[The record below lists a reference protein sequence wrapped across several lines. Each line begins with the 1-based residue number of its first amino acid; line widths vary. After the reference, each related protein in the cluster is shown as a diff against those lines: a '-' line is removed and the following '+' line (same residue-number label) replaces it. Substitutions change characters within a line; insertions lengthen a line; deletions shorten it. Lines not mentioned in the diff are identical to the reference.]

1 MSLYLRNDRR
11 RARKRLLIATVVV
24 AVLFIFD
31 MVSGGALRWLARG
44 VSSSVW
50 GIGSA
55 ALGSGFFSS
64 RRALQAENETLKQE
78 LSRLEVEAVG
88 LEALESENREL
99 RGIVHIAEGVSGVTA
114 PIISSVRSSPYGT
127 FIVGAGSADGISAGS
142 VVMAGGQ
149 GGFVIGQIAEADEHI
164 SLVEEV
170 FAPGASAEGSVGGA
184 ELIFEGQGG
193 GNARAEAPRAIS
205 IAEGDSVTSAMF
217 GGRLIGV
224 VGAVSSDSA
233 SAYKSIYVR
242 TPVSLSEL
250 QFVYVLEK

>member
-1 MSLYLRNDRR
+1 M
-11 RARKRLLIATVVV
+11 
-24 AVLFIFD
+24 
-31 MVSGGALRWLARG
+31 
-44 VSSSVW
+44 
-50 GIGSA
+50 
-55 ALGSGFFSS
+55 GF
-64 RRALQAENETLKQE
+64 
-78 LSRLEVEAVG
+78 
-88 LEALESENREL
+88 EALESENREL
-99 RGIVHIAEGVSGVTA
+99 RGIVHIAEDVSGRTA

-142 VVMAGGQ
+142 VVMAGGER
-149 GGFVIGQIAEADEHI
+149 GFVIGQIAEVGEHS
-164 SLVEEV
+164 SLVEEI

-224 VGAVSSDSA
+224 VGAVPADSA

-250 QFVYVLEK
+250 QFVYVVPRFQ

>member
-1 MSLYLRNDRR
+1 
-11 RARKRLLIATVVV
+11 
-24 AVLFIFD
+24 
-31 MVSGGALRWLARG
+31 MVSGGALGGLARG

-55 ALGSGFFSS
+55 AVGSGFFSS
-64 RRALQAENETLKQE
+64 RRALQVENETLKQE
-78 LSRLEVEAVG
+78 LSRLEAEAVG
-88 LEALESENREL
+88 FEALESENREL
-99 RGIVHIAEGVSGVTA
+99 RGIVHIAEDVSGITA

-142 VVMAGGQ
+142 VVMADGQ
-149 GGFVIGQIAEADEHI
+149 RGFVIGQIAEVGEHS
-164 SLVEEV
+164 SLVEEIV
-170 FAPGASAEGSVGGA
+170 APGASAEGSVGGA

-224 VGAVSSDSA
+224 VGAVPADSA

-250 QFVYVLEK
+250 QFVYVVPRFQ